1 MTTVQVELP
10 DATLRALDELATK
23 KRISRTEALVQA
35 VEETRQI
42 AEMAPHGARIE
53 RIDLGGVANDRS
65 DH

>member
-1 MTTVQVELP
+1 VELP